1 MKGNYAVRHRDNE
14 LIKEAQKNQ
23 QEILRLRQRLARA
36 QSGYDGFDQLLV
48 DTDDNDETT
57 NISTL
62 KLV

>member
-36 QSGYDGFDQLLV
+36 QSGYDGSDQLLV
-48 DTDDNDETT
+48 DTDVNDETT